1 MMEEERATLTQ
12 SEAEALLVRG
22 GDGDDAGGEHQNSS
36 SVTTTLV
43 LSTIVAASI
52 HFGHG
57 CVIGYTAPT
66 QSVIMEDLGLSLAQF
81 SLFGSMSNLG
91 SILGALASGR
101 TTDMVGRKGTMWILN
116 LFYIVGW
123 LAIAFAKV
131 PWLLDVG
138 RLLLG
143 FREGIASYLVPVYLA
158 EITPKNLRGRFTAGV
173 QMMSVIGLSMMYIVG
188 PFINW
193 RVLALIGI
201 IPGLVQL
208 PLLFFIPESP
218 RWLVKVGRETEF
230 ETALRSLR
238 GKTANVFEEATSIKG
253 YTDSMKRFSWGQML
267 DLFQKKYVHS
277 LVIGIGI
284 MVLQHSGGAHG
295 YTYYSGVIF
304 VSAGL
309 SEYAGLSTLAAVEM
323 VMAVV
328 SASLIDKFGR
338 RPLLLVSS
346 GGLCLGSFLT
356 GTSFLL
362 QDHQMWSE
370 GTPILALISIWVYM
384 GSYQVGMVV
393 IPWIIVAEIFPIN
406 VKGAAGSM
414 ASLIGN
420 ICSWIVSYNFNFLFQ
435 WSSAGTFFIFSAICG
450 LSVIFVAKMVPE
462 TKGRTLEE
470 IQASITS
477 SSP

>member
-1 MMEEERATLTQ
+1 MMEEERARLIQ
-12 SEAEALLVRG
+12 SEALL
-22 GDGDDAGGEHQNSS
+22 GDGEHQNSS
-36 SVTTTLV
+36 SVTVTTTLV
-43 LSTIVAASI
+43 LCTIVSASI
-52 HFGHG
+52 NFGFG

-81 SLFGSMSNLG
+81 SVFGSMSDLG

-101 TTDMVGRKGTMWILN
+101 TADMVGRKGTMWFLN

-143 FREGIASYLVPVYLA
+143 FRNGVVAYLVPVYLA
-158 EITPKNLRGRFTAGV
+158 EITPKNLRGRFMAGV
-173 QMMSVIGLSMMYIVG
+173 QMMSVIGISMMYTVG
-188 PFINW
+188 PFISW
-193 RVLALIGI
+193 RILALIGI

-238 GKTANVFEEATSIKG
+238 GKRANVFEEANSIKG
-253 YTDSMKRFSWGQML
+253 CTDSLKPFSWGQML
-267 DLFQKKYVHS
+267 DLFQQKYVHS

-284 MVLQHSGGAHG
+284 MVLQHSGGVYG

-309 SEYAGLSTLAAVEM
+309 SEYVGLCTLAAVEM

-338 RPLLLVSS
+338 RSLLLVSS
-346 GGLCLGSFLT
+346 GGICLCSFLT

-362 QDHQMWSE
+362 QDHDMWSK

-384 GSYQVGMVV
+384 GSYQVGMAV

-406 VKGAAGSM
+406 IKGAAGSM
-414 ASLIGN
+414 ASLIAN
-420 ICSWIVSYNFNFLFQ
+420 ICNWIVTYNFNFLFQ

-450 LSVIFVAKMVPE
+450 LSVVFIAKLVPE

-470 IQASITS
+470 IHASLTS
-477 SSP
+477 SSPW